1 MQLPLEPSASLADQ
15 LASDQGGQ
23 GVPPLAF
30 IDDEPFLLELQ
41 GSLDPPKGEDADTT
55 ERLGGMSGLRVG
67 KLDFENPVSP
77 FLVVGRSLLKPDPCR
92 EACRRSLYS

>member
-1 MQLPLEPSASLADQ
+1 MQLPLELSPSLADQ
-15 LASDQGGQ
+15 LASDQGQ

-55 ERLGGMSGLRVG
+55 ERLGGMSGVRVG
-67 KLDFENPVSP
+67 KLDLENPVSP
-77 FLVVGRSLLKPDPCR
+77 FPLVGRGLWD
-92 EACRRSLYS
+92 

>member
-1 MQLPLEPSASLADQ
+1 MQLPLEASPSLVEQ

-41 GSLDPPKGEDADTT
+41 GSLDPPKGEDSDTT
-55 ERLGGMSGLRVG
+55 ERLGGMSGVRVG
-67 KLDFENPVSP
+67 KLDFENPVSAFP
-77 FLVVGRSLLKPDPCR
+77 LVGLA
-92 EACRRSLYS
+92 ACGTD